1 MKCVILS
8 TLLVGAAAFAPA
20 QTGKASTAL
29 AADLTAEVGA
39 QAPLGCFDPLGV
51 LGDPKDGDQE
61 QFDNLR
67 YIELKHGRV
76 AMLAFVGYIVT
87 YVSLMLRADIFAY
100 PFICDYRYFH
110 VRFKTHIRA
119 LVATFPTLHSTGRR
133 SIPWSRGHPR
143 WICRPSRRSWHG
155 VGSDDWNLDN
165 DGDGEP

>member
-20 QTGKASTAL
+20 QTGKSSTAL
-29 AADLTAEVGA
+29 SADLTNAVGA

-87 YVSLMLRADIFAY
+87 YVSVFRGDIF
-100 PFICDYRYFH
+100 FRFDSNLICDLF
-110 VRFKTHIRA
+110 
-119 LVATFPTLHSTGRR
+119 VATIVVSCFRDR
-133 SIPWSRGHPR
+133 IPVVDRCFCIDQLSFN
-143 WICRPSRRSWHG
+143 CASFA
-155 VGSDDWNLDN
+155 DL
-165 DGDGEP
+165 

>member
-1 MKCVILS
+1 LDRAQTPRDAFELQSEVAVILVSQSNQAQYQANTTMKCAIFS

-29 AADLTAEVGA
+29 QADLTKAIGA

-61 QFDNLR
+61 QFDQLR

-87 YVSLMLRADIFAY
+87 YVSCEFSPPGI
-100 PFICDYRYFH
+100 
-110 VRFKTHIRA
+110 
-119 LVATFPTLHSTGRR
+119 
-133 SIPWSRGHPR
+133 
-143 WICRPSRRSWHG
+143 
-155 VGSDDWNLDN
+155 
-165 DGDGEP
+165 

>member
-1 MKCVILS
+1 MKCAILS
-8 TLLVGAAAFAPA
+8 TLFVGAAAFAPA

-29 AADLTAEVGA
+29 SADLTAEVGA

-87 YVSLMLRADIFAY
+87 YVSRTCAY
-100 PFICDYRYFH
+100 LCS
-110 VRFKTHIRA
+110 IR
-119 LVATFPTLHSTGRR
+119 S
-133 SIPWSRGHPR
+133 
-143 WICRPSRRSWHG
+143 
-155 VGSDDWNLDN
+155 NL
-165 DGDGEP
+165 